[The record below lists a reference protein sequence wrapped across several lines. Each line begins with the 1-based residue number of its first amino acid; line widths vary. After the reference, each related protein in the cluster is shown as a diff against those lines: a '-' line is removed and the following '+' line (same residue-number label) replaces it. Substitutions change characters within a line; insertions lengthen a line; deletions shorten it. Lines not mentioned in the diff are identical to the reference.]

1 MFHTFNKAFRWNK
14 AKCFVPSPQD
24 EKNLND
30 SYPYKK
36 CISLKSYFMPP
47 PQKIAKCFLTQRIK
61 NPEMFHA
68 PVLLFIINF
77 LSSLINC
84 RKICQLH
91 RQGSCAFIRR
101 EFPDLRLEWYYFPD
115 IFCPEYQVWYTLF
128 RPYQVQNDTRVPRNQ
143 YTQYLG
149 HSCANMTPFTKILAF
164 NWSLNNWFLDIE
176 VIDKIRAFEW
186 QIGIRVSIWENLV

>member
-30 SYPYKK
+30 SYPQQKMY
-36 CISLKSYFMPP
+36 IS
-47 PQKIAKCFLTQRIK
+47 KIIFHAPTSK
-61 NPEMFHA
+61 NSEMFLNPKDKKPWNVSC

-91 RQGSCAFIRR
+91 RRGSCAFIRR

-176 VIDKIRAFEW
+176 VIDKICATDW
-186 QIGIRVSIWENLV
+186 PIGIRVNIAENPV

>member
-30 SYPYKK
+30 SYPLQKMY
-36 CISLKSYFMPP
+36 IS
-47 PQKIAKCFLTQRIK
+47 KIIFHAPTSK
-61 NPEMFHA
+61 NSEMFLNPKDKKPWNVSC

-91 RQGSCAFIRR
+91 RRGSCAFIRR

-164 NWSLNNWFLDIE
+164 NWHGS
-176 VIDKIRAFEW
+176 
-186 QIGIRVSIWENLV
+186 